1 MKNDNTKPLSKV
13 IRIDE
18 NEIRGHLDEM
28 VRGTVEETLN
38 AMLDA
43 EADDLCNAQR
53 YEHSPDRVDSRAGSY
68 KRELHTKA
76 GEVEVKVPKLRKQTF
91 ETAIIERYRRRDIS
105 IEEAIVQMYLAG
117 VSVRR
122 VEDITEALW
131 GTRVS
136 SGTVSNLNQKVYKHI
151 ERWRSQPLEGNFA
164 YVYLDGI
171 VLKRSWGGEVKNVS
185 VLAAIGVDSDGFR
198 RILGVSEGHKED
210 KSGWLGFLKELKK
223 RGLKGVRL
231 FISDA
236 CLGLV
241 ESLAE
246 VYPDA
251 DWQRCAVHFYR
262 NVFSHVPSGKV
273 REVAAMLKA
282 IHAQESREAAES
294 KARDVVEKL
303 KAMKLKAAA
312 ELVENSI
319 PETLTY
325 YAYPPQ
331 HWLKLKT
338 NNPME
343 RLLKEA
349 RRRTKVVGAFPDGHS
364 ALMLVAARLRHVSAT
379 SWGTRKYMNMKLLNE
394 MDQEVLHSV
403 A

>member
-1 MKNDNTKPLSKV
+1 MEDTTKPLNKV

-18 NEIRGHLDEM
+18 SEIRGHLDEM

-43 EADDLCNAQR
+43 EADEMCNAQR
-53 YEHSPDRVDSRAGSY
+53 YEHSPDRVDTRAGSY
-68 KRELHTKA
+68 KRKLHTKA
-76 GEVEVKVPKLRKQTF
+76 GEVEVKMPKLRKQTF

-122 VEDITEALW
+122 VEDVTEALW

-136 SGTVSNLNQKVYKHI
+136 SGTVSNLNKKVYKHI
-151 ERWRSQPLEGNFA
+151 ERWRTQKIEGNFA

-185 VLAAIGVDSDGFR
+185 VLAAIGVDSDGYR

-210 KSGWLGFLKELKK
+210 KAGWLGFLKELKK
-223 RGLKGVRL
+223 RGLTGVRL
-231 FISDA
+231 MISDA
-236 CLGLV
+236 CLGLM
-241 ESLAE
+241 ESIAE
-246 VYPDA
+246 VFPDA

-262 NVFSHVPSGKV
+262 NVFSHVPRGKM

-294 KARDVVEKL
+294 KSKDVIKKL
-303 KAMKLKAAA
+303 KAMKLRAAA
-312 ELVENSI
+312 ELVEKSI
-319 PETLTY
+319 HETFAY

-331 HWLKLKT
+331 HWLKIKT

-349 RRRTKVVGAFPDGHS
+349 RRRTKVVGAFPDGNS
-364 ALMLVAARLRHVSAT
+364 ALMLVAARLRHVSST
-379 SWGTRKYMNMKLLNE
+379 TWGTRKYMNMNLLNE
-394 MDQEVLHSV
+394 MDQEAMYSV

>member
-1 MKNDNTKPLSKV
+1 MNDSTKPLNKV

-18 NEIRGHLDEM
+18 SEIRGHLDEM

-43 EADDLCNAQR
+43 EADEMCNAQR
-53 YEHSPDRVDSRAGSY
+53 YEHSPDRVDTRAGSY
-68 KRELHTKA
+68 KRKLHTKA
-76 GEVEVKVPKLRKQTF
+76 GEVEVKMPKLRKQTF

-136 SGTVSNLNQKVYKHI
+136 SGTVSNLNKKVYKHI
-151 ERWRSQPLEGNFA
+151 ERWRTQPIEGSFA

-171 VLKRSWGGEVKNVS
+171 VLKRSWGGEIKNVS
-185 VLAAIGVDSDGFR
+185 VLAAIGVDSDGYR
-198 RILGVSEGHKED
+198 RILGISEGHKED
-210 KSGWLGFLKELKK
+210 KTGWLSFLKELKK
-223 RGLKGVRL
+223 RGLAGVRL
-231 FISDA
+231 MISDA

-241 ESLAE
+241 ESIAE
-246 VYPDA
+246 VFPDA

-262 NVFSHVPSGKV
+262 NVFSHVPRGKM
-273 REVAAMLKA
+273 RQVAAMLKA

-294 KARDVVEKL
+294 KSKDVVDKL
-303 KAMKLKAAA
+303 QAMKLKAAA
-312 ELVENSI
+312 ELVETSI
-319 PETLTY
+319 HETFAY
-325 YAYPPQ
+325 FAYPPQ
-331 HWLKLKT
+331 HWLKIKT

-349 RRRTKVVGAFPDGHS
+349 RRRTKVVGAFPDGNS
-364 ALMLVAARLRHVSAT
+364 ALMLVAARLRHVSST
-379 SWGTRKYMNMKLLNE
+379 TWGTRKYMNMDLLNE
-394 MDQEVLHSV
+394 MDQEAIYSV

>member
-1 MKNDNTKPLSKV
+1 MNDSTKPLSKV

-18 NEIRGHLDEM
+18 SEIRGHLDEM

-43 EADDLCNAQR
+43 EADEMCKAQR
-53 YEHSPDRVDSRAGSY
+53 YEHSPDRIDTRAGNY
-68 KRELHTKA
+68 TRKLHTKA

-136 SGTVSNLNQKVYKHI
+136 SGTVSNLNKKVYKHI
-151 ERWRSQPLEGNFA
+151 ERWRTQKIEGSFA

-171 VLKRSWGGEVKNVS
+171 VLKRSWGGEIKNVS
-185 VLAAIGVDSDGFR
+185 VLAAIGVDSDGYR

-210 KSGWLGFLKELKK
+210 KAGWLGFLKDLKK
-223 RGLKGVRL
+223 RGLTGVRL
-231 FISDA
+231 MISDA

-241 ESLAE
+241 ESIAE
-246 VYPDA
+246 VFPDA
-251 DWQRCAVHFYR
+251 DWQRCVVHFYR
-262 NVFSHVPSGKV
+262 NVFSHVPRGKM

-282 IHAQESREAAES
+282 IHAQEGRESAENKS
-294 KARDVVEKL
+294 KDVIDKL
-303 KAMKLKAAA
+303 RAMKLKAAA
-312 ELVENSI
+312 DLVEKSI
-319 PETLTY
+319 CETFTY
-325 YAYPPQ
+325 FAYPPQ
-331 HWLKLKT
+331 HWLKIKT

-349 RRRTKVVGAFPDGHS
+349 RRRTKVVGAFPDGNS
-364 ALMLVAARLRHVSAT
+364 ALMLVAARLRHVSST
-379 SWGTRKYMNMKLLNE
+379 TWGTRKYMNMKLLSE
-394 MDQEVLHSV
+394 MDQEAIYSV

>member
-1 MKNDNTKPLSKV
+1 MNDSTKPLSKV

-18 NEIRGHLDEM
+18 SEIRGHLDEM

-43 EADDLCNAQR
+43 EADDMCNAQR
-53 YEHSPDRVDSRAGSY
+53 YEHSPDRVDTRAGSY
-68 KRELHTKA
+68 KRKLHTKA

-122 VEDITEALW
+122 VEDVTEALW

-136 SGTVSNLNQKVYKHI
+136 SGTVSNLNKKVYKHI
-151 ERWRSQPLEGNFA
+151 ERWRNQKIEGDFA

-171 VLKRSWGGEVKNVS
+171 VLKRSWGGEIKNVS
-185 VLAAIGVDSDGFR
+185 VLAAIGVDSEGYR

-210 KSGWLGFLKELKK
+210 KAGWPGFLKELKK

-231 FISDA
+231 IISDA
-236 CLGLV
+236 CIG
-241 ESLAE
+241 LAE
-246 VYPDA
+246 AAAEVFPDA

-262 NVFSHVPSGKV
+262 NVFSHVPRGRM

-282 IHAQESREAAES
+282 IHAQESREAAETKS
-294 KARDVVEKL
+294 KDVITKL
-303 KAMKLKAAA
+303 QSMKLSAAA

-319 PETLTY
+319 HETLAY

-331 HWLKLKT
+331 HWLKIKT

-349 RRRTKVVGAFPDGHS
+349 RRRTKVVGAFPDGNS
-364 ALMLVAARLRHVSAT
+364 ALMLVAARLRHGSST
-379 SWGTRKYMNMKLLNE
+379 TWGTRKYMNMKLLNE
-394 MDQEVLHSV
+394 MDQEAIHSV

>member
-1 MKNDNTKPLSKV
+1 MNDSTKSLSKV

-18 NEIRGHLDEM
+18 SEIRGHLDEM

-43 EADDLCNAQR
+43 EADEMCNAQR
-53 YEHSPDRVDSRAGSY
+53 YEHSPDRIDTRAGSY
-68 KRELHTKA
+68 KRKLHTKA
-76 GEVEVKVPKLRKQTF
+76 GEVEVKMPKLRKQTF

-122 VEDITEALW
+122 VEDVTEALW

-136 SGTVSNLNQKVYKHI
+136 SGTVSNLNKKVYKHI
-151 ERWRSQPLEGNFA
+151 ERWRTQEIKGSFA

-171 VLKRSWGGEVKNVS
+171 VLKRSWGGEIKNVS
-185 VLAAIGVDSDGFR
+185 VLAAIGVDSDGYR

-210 KSGWLGFLKELKK
+210 KAGWLGFLKELKK
-223 RGLKGVRL
+223 RGLSGVRL
-231 FISDA
+231 MISDA

-241 ESLAE
+241 ESIAE
-246 VYPDA
+246 VFPDT

-262 NVFSHVPSGKV
+262 NVFSHVPRGRM

-282 IHAQESREAAES
+282 IHAQENREAAERKS
-294 KARDVVEKL
+294 KDVISKLRD
-303 KAMKLKAAA
+303 MKLKAAA
-312 ELVENSI
+312 DLVEKSI
-319 PETLTY
+319 HETFAY
-325 YAYPPQ
+325 FAYPPQ
-331 HWLKLKT
+331 HWLKIKT

-349 RRRTKVVGAFPDGHS
+349 RRRTKVVGAFPDGNS
-364 ALMLVAARLRHVSAT
+364 ALMLVAARLRHVSST
-379 SWGTRKYMNMKLLNE
+379 TWGTRKYMNMNLLNE
-394 MDQEVLHSV
+394 MDQEAIHSV

>member
-1 MKNDNTKPLSKV
+1 MEDTTKSLSKV

-18 NEIRGHLDEM
+18 SEIRGHLDEM

-43 EADDLCNAQR
+43 EADEMCNAQR
-53 YEHSPDRVDSRAGSY
+53 YEHSPDRVDTRAGNY
-68 KRELHTKA
+68 KRKLHTKA

-122 VEDITEALW
+122 VEDVTEALW

-136 SGTVSNLNQKVYKHI
+136 SGTVSNLNKKVYKHI
-151 ERWRSQPLEGNFA
+151 ERWRTQKIDGDYA

-185 VLAAIGVDSDGFR
+185 VLAAIGVDSDGYR

-210 KSGWLGFLKELKK
+210 KAGWLGFLKELKK
-223 RGLKGVRL
+223 RGLTGVRL
-231 FISDA
+231 MISDA

-241 ESLAE
+241 ESIAE
-246 VYPDA
+246 VFPDA

-262 NVFSHVPSGKV
+262 NVFSHVPRGKM

-294 KARDVVEKL
+294 KSKDVINKL
-303 KAMKLKAAA
+303 KAMKLKSAA
-312 ELVENSI
+312 ELVEKSI
-319 PETLTY
+319 HETFAY

-331 HWLKLKT
+331 HWLKIKT

-349 RRRTKVVGAFPDGHS
+349 RRRTKVVGAFPDGNS
-364 ALMLVAARLRHVSAT
+364 ALMLVAARLRHVSST
-379 SWGTRKYMNMKLLNE
+379 NWGTRKYMNMKLLNE
-394 MDQEVLHSV
+394 MDQEAIFSV

>member
-1 MKNDNTKPLSKV
+1 MSEDSTKTLSKV

-18 NEIRGHLDEM
+18 SEIRGHLDEM
-28 VRGTVEETLN
+28 VRGTVEDTLN
-38 AMLDA
+38 AMLEA
-43 EADDLCNAQR
+43 EADEMCNAQR
-53 YEHSPDRVDSRAGSY
+53 YEHSPDRIDTRAGHY
-68 KRELHTKA
+68 PRKLHTKA
-76 GEVEVKVPKLRKQTF
+76 GEVEIKMPRLRKQTF

-136 SGTVSNLNQKVYKHI
+136 SGTVSNLNKKVYKHI
-151 ERWRSQPLEGNFA
+151 ERWRSQKIEGKYA

-185 VLAAIGVDSDGFR
+185 VLAAIGVDQDGYR
-198 RILGVSEGHKED
+198 RILSVAEGHKED
-210 KSGWLGFLKELKK
+210 KAGWFGFLKDLKK
-223 RGLKGVRL
+223 RGLQGVRL
-231 FISDA
+231 VISDA

-241 ESLAE
+241 ESVSE
-246 VYPDA
+246 VFPEA

-262 NVFSHVPSGKV
+262 NVFSHVPKSKV

-282 IHAQESREAAES
+282 IHAQESREAAEE
-294 KARDVVEKL
+294 KASGVVAKL
-303 KAMKLKAAA
+303 NAMKLKVAA
-312 ELVENSI
+312 ELVETKI
-319 PETLTY
+319 HETFSF
-325 YAYPPQ
+325 YAYPAQ
-331 HWLKLKT
+331 HWLRIKT

-379 SWGTRKYMNMKLLNE
+379 TWGTRKYMDMKLLDE
-394 MDQEVLHSV
+394 MDQEAIYSV

>member
-18 NEIRGHLDEM
+18 SEIRGHLDEM

-68 KRELHTKA
+68 KRKLHTKA
-76 GEVEVKVPKLRKQTF
+76 GEVEIKVPKLRKQTF

-151 ERWRSQPLEGNFA
+151 ERWRSQPLEGDFA

-185 VLAAIGVDSDGFR
+185 VLAAIGVDSDGYR

-241 ESLAE
+241 ESIAE

-262 NVFSHVPSGKV
+262 NVFSLVPSGKV
-273 REVAAMLKA
+273 RAVAAMLKA
-282 IHAQESREAAES
+282 IHAQESRVAAEG

-303 KAMKLKAAA
+303 KAMKLRAAA
-312 ELVENSI
+312 ELVEKSI
-319 PETLTY
+319 HETLAY

-379 SWGTRKYMNMKLLNE
+379 SWGTRKYMNMKLLRE
-394 MDQEVLHSV
+394 MDQEVIHSV

>member
-1 MKNDNTKPLSKV
+1 MEDSTKPLSKV

-18 NEIRGHLDEM
+18 SEIRGHLDEM

-43 EADDLCNAQR
+43 EADDMCNAQR
-53 YEHSPDRVDSRAGSY
+53 YEHSPDRIDTRAGSY
-68 KRELHTKA
+68 KRKLHTKA

-136 SGTVSNLNQKVYKHI
+136 SGTVSNLNKKVYQHI
-151 ERWRSQPLEGNFA
+151 ERWRSQKIEGDFA
-164 YVYLDGI
+164 YIFLDGI
-171 VLKRSWGGEVKNVS
+171 VLKRSWGGEIKNVA
-185 VLAAIGVDSDGFR
+185 VLAAIGVDSEGYR

-210 KSGWLGFLKELKK
+210 KSGWLGFLKELKT
-223 RGLKGVRL
+223 RGLAGVRL
-231 FISDA
+231 IVSDA
-236 CLGLV
+236 CIG
-241 ESLAE
+241 LAE
-246 VYPDA
+246 AAGEVFPDA
-251 DWQRCAVHFYR
+251 DWQRCVVHFYR
-262 NVFSHVPSGKV
+262 NVFSHTPRNKM

-282 IHAQESREAAES
+282 VHAQESREAAQAKANDVIRKLES
-294 KARDVVEKL
+294 
-303 KAMKLKAAA
+303 MKLKAAA
-312 ELVENSI
+312 QLVEKSI
-319 PETLTY
+319 HETFAY

-331 HWLKLKT
+331 HWLKIKT

-349 RRRTKVVGAFPDGHS
+349 RRRTKVVGAFPDGNS
-364 ALMLVAARLRHVSAT
+364 ALMLVAARLRHVST
-379 SWGTRKYMNMKLLNE
+379 TTWGTRKYMNMNLLNE
-394 MDQEVLHSV
+394 MDQEAIYSV

>member
-1 MKNDNTKPLSKV
+1 MEDTTKSLSKV

-18 NEIRGHLDEM
+18 SEIRGHLDEM

-43 EADDLCNAQR
+43 EADEMCNAQR
-53 YEHSPDRVDSRAGSY
+53 YEHSPDRVDTRAGNY
-68 KRELHTKA
+68 KRKLHTKA

-122 VEDITEALW
+122 VEDVTEALW

-136 SGTVSNLNQKVYKHI
+136 SGTVSNLNKKVYKHI
-151 ERWRSQPLEGNFA
+151 ERWRTQKIEGDYA

-185 VLAAIGVDSDGFR
+185 VLAAIGVDSDGYR

-210 KSGWLGFLKELKK
+210 KAGWLGFLKELKK
-223 RGLKGVRL
+223 RGLTGVRMM
-231 FISDA
+231 ISDA

-241 ESLAE
+241 ESIAE
-246 VYPDA
+246 VFPDA

-262 NVFSHVPSGKV
+262 NVFSHVPRGKM

-294 KARDVVEKL
+294 KSKDVINKL
-303 KAMKLKAAA
+303 KAMKLKSAA
-312 ELVENSI
+312 ELVEKSI
-319 PETLTY
+319 HETFAY

-331 HWLKLKT
+331 HWLKIKT

-349 RRRTKVVGAFPDGHS
+349 RRRTKVVGAFPHGNS
-364 ALMLVAARLRHVSAT
+364 ALMLVAARLRHVSST
-379 SWGTRKYMNMKLLNE
+379 NWGTRKYMNMKLLNE
-394 MDQEVLHSV
+394 MDQEAIFSV